1 VQHATSSTAVGP
13 FDKRLDAWFAADSEA
28 LANGHLLWEEMRDAA
43 PVYQYGATT
52 IVTPH
57 DLVKDI
63 VQDPERLSND
73 HSRRGSRAEAA
84 FARLTT
90 DEQRHAFRQV
100 MDFESH
106 FMNRNDGEEHR
117 RLRGAAAGAMTPRRI
132 EQVTAAIDRHADAAL
147 EALGDQPIVDFKKFS
162 LELPLRVICDLIGVP
177 DEDRLRIAEWA
188 TALSG
193 NRHGTNPDALVPA
206 YEAWCEFR
214 EYVELLVERYRD
226 SVEGSDQLVTLLM
239 AAHEEDRLSLDEVVS
254 LFVMMLQGGHETTS
268 NLLSI
273 GLYEML
279 QWPGQ
284 WDALVEDQSL
294 IPNAVEE
301 MLRMVSPAQTASRR
315 CVTEMEIGGRPIQPQ
330 GTVLA
335 LLAAANRDPAVFDD
349 PQHFD
354 VRRTDARRH
363 LPLSFGPHFCL
374 GSSLAR
380 AETATALRKL
390 THRFPKLELA
400 ADDVRF
406 QGPWQLRRI
415 VELPVA
421 TGA

>member
-1 VQHATSSTAVGP
+1 
-13 FDKRLDAWFAADSEA
+13 
-28 LANGHLLWEEMRDAA
+28 M
-43 PVYQYGATT
+43 
-52 IVTPH
+52 
-57 DLVKDI
+57 
-63 VQDPERLSND
+63 VQDSARLSNA

-132 EQVTAAIDRHADAAL
+132 EQVVAAIDRHADAAL
-147 EALGDQPIVDFKKFS
+147 DALGDGPVVDFKKFS
-162 LELPLRVICDLIGVP
+162 TELPLRVICDLIGVP
-177 DEDRLRIAEWA
+177 DEDRPRIAEWA

-193 NRHGTNPDALVPA
+193 NRHGTNPDALIPA
-206 YEAWCEFR
+206 YEAWSEFR
-214 EYVELLVERYRD
+214 QYVEVLVERYRD
-226 SVEGSDQLVTLLM
+226 SVEDSDQLVTLLM
-239 AAHEEDRLSLDEVVS
+239 AAHEQDRLSPDEVVS

-279 QWPGQ
+279 REPGQ
-284 WDALVEDQSL
+284 WGALVEDQSL
-294 IPNAVEE
+294 IPTAVEE

-315 CVTEMEIGGRPIQPQ
+315 CVTAMEIGGVEIQPE

-349 PQHFD
+349 PQRFD
-354 VRRTDARRH
+354 VRRTDAKRH
-363 LPLSFGPHFCL
+363 LALSFGPHFCL

-390 THRFPKLELA
+390 TQRFPKLELA
-400 ADDVRF
+400 TDDVRF

-415 VELPVA
+415 VERPL
-421 TGA
+421 TTSD